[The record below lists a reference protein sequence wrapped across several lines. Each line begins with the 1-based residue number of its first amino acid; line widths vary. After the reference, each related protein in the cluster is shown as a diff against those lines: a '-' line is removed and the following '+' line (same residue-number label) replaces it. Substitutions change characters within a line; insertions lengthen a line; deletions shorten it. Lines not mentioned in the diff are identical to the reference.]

1 MKRTKTL
8 IVAAAISLTS
18 LIPRTSFIPFT
29 SITAY
34 ASSKIHSVSIKFTIN
49 GYDDTGMPEIEAVKA
64 NDSEINY
71 RDAKYSVDL
80 TVEDGYTF
88 SVTDA
93 GKVKN
98 LGGEIGSNAGPK
110 GNKL

>member
-18 LIPRTSFIPFT
+18 LIPRTPFIPFT
-29 SITAY
+29 SI
-34 ASSKIHSVSIKFTIN
+34 
-49 GYDDTGMPEIEAVKA
+49 
-64 NDSEINY
+64 
-71 RDAKYSVDL
+71 
-80 TVEDGYTF
+80 